1 MPNLFTPTSI
11 ILLTVLA
18 GAFIVNCAYLFFLYK
33 KFAFNFPASTFY
45 AEKQEPVSIVLCARN
60 ESENLRKFLP
70 SLFKQDY
77 PQFEVVVVNDC
88 SFDDSEA
95 VLEAFAEQ
103 YSNLK
108 IVNLVEHEKY
118 RHGKK
123 FALTL
128 GIKAAKYDLLLMTDA
143 DCEPVSEHWIASMQ
157 RNFTNETE
165 IVLGYSPYAK
175 TKGFLNSFIRFE
187 TFVTALNY
195 FSFALVGK
203 PYMGV
208 GRNLAY
214 RKELFFRNKGFAKHM
229 HLLSGD
235 DDLFVNENATKV
247 NTRVEF
253 DNVSQ
258 MVSEPKTTFKE
269 YWTQKRRH
277 QSVGKF
283 YKPYH
288 KRMLTMRILSV
299 LLFYAVLITMIVLRT
314 NFEIALSLFGLYLI
328 FLTIT
333 YRFAM
338 KKLNVGGIW
347 PMAFFY
353 ELIHNLFLVFVT
365 LFKLSPAKVK
375 WK

>member
-1 MPNLFTPTSI
+1 MPNFFTPTSI
-11 ILLTVLA
+11 ILLTVL
-18 GAFIVNCAYLFFLYK
+18 GLAFIVNCAYLFFLYK
-33 KFAFNFPASTFY
+33 KFAFTPLSAFY
-45 AEKQEPVSIVLCARN
+45 AEKQEPVSVILCARN
-60 ESENLRKFLP
+60 ESENLQKFLP

-77 PQFEVVVVNDC
+77 PEFEIVVVNDC
-88 SFDDSEA
+88 SYDDSEA
-95 VLEAFAEQ
+95 VLETFAEQ
-103 YSNLK
+103 YPNLK

-165 IVLGYSPYAK
+165 IVLGFSPYAK
-175 TKGFLNSFIRFE
+175 TRGFLNSFIRFE

-253 DNVSQ
+253 ANVSQ

-269 YWTQKRRH
+269 YWTQIRRH
-277 QSVGKF
+277 SSV
-283 YKPYH
+283 
-288 KRMLTMRILSV
+288 
-299 LLFYAVLITMIVLRT
+299 
-314 NFEIALSLFGLYLI
+314 
-328 FLTIT
+328 
-333 YRFAM
+333 
-338 KKLNVGGIW
+338 
-347 PMAFFY
+347 
-353 ELIHNLFLVFVT
+353 
-365 LFKLSPAKVK
+365 
-375 WK
+375 